1 MARFKAQQAQEKL
14 IMVRRCRAT
23 RDRNQRKVRARPK
36 KKRVPLVERH
46 DNLLF
51 FFLSAWVVTAYL
63 SLQREV
69 FAAFFCSY
77 AVLHTQLFALY
88 SLTEIENVHLRF
100 GFRQDKKAVV
110 FLFLPPCVVF
120 SVVGGSGVVA
130 WAGFT
135 RHVCEA
141 EFRRALC

>member
-1 MARFKAQQAQEKL
+1 MQLGTEIKEKFALAR
-14 IMVRRCRAT
+14 
-23 RDRNQRKVRARPK
+23 K
-36 KKRVPLVERH
+36 KKNGFTWWS
-46 DNLLF
+46 DTIIYCF

>member
-1 MARFKAQQAQEKL
+1 MQLGTEIKEKFALAR
-14 IMVRRCRAT
+14 
-23 RDRNQRKVRARPK
+23 K
-36 KKRVPLVERH
+36 KNGFTWWS
-46 DNLLF
+46 DTIIYCF
-51 FFLSAWVVTAYL
+51 FFVCLGCDRL
-63 SLQREV
+63 PV
-69 FAAFFCSY
+69 FTTGSFRSIFFCSY

-130 WAGFT
+130 WAGST